1 MEVSTEPIPPAPA
14 PPAAELGEPKFQY
27 LLLAY
32 PSRYHRDSALGRVL
46 GHPLGRLLYEPW
58 RRAALWRVERQAF
71 RFPLEARLY
80 QSMQSLRARRLA
92 ASAHV

>member
-1 MEVSTEPIPPAPA
+1 M
-14 PPAAELGEPKFQY
+14 
-27 LLLAY
+27 
-32 PSRYHRDSALGRVL
+32 L

-80 QSMQSLRARRLA
+80 QRVQALRARRLA
-92 ASAHV
+92 ASVHA